1 LEKIKYIFKI
11 MTEESKKQ
19 IEVFSSGTIA
29 SKIRLIRGRK
39 VMLDN
44 DLAGLYGVETKQL
57 KRAVKRNI
65 ERFPDDF
72 MFEIT
77 AEEYDSLRCQIGTLK
92 RGEHSKYSPY
102 AFTEQGIAMLSSVL
116 RSKRAIQVNIAI
128 VRVFVAIKE
137 MLLAHKEST
146 LRVYKLEQKM
156 DRKFVQYDKDIELI
170 FKAIQQVIVEK
181 EKPRRQIGFHA
192 DK

>member
-1 LEKIKYIFKI
+1 